1 MHKNAS
7 LCMLLLVNSRWTSG
21 CMRPEAEGR
30 RSEFC
35 TSPHNA
41 INIGAP
47 SCWGWHSPAG
57 GIFWRHSP
65 SLCSW
70 TAGDQPN
77 PTPAPA
83 PPARPAGFVSL
94 AATLKKDV
102 FVFWGPLP
110 VGTGGLFSYSTSLLC
125 SWLWWQ
131 PAHTVNPRDEL
142 FSALT
147 MGLLNRASSACCD
160 RFLTIITA
168 HKAPSL
174 LLNSLRQSH
183 QTLPLPLPKYT
194 FDIPDIWPE

>member
-7 LCMLLLVNSRWTSG
+7 PCMLLLVNSGLISG
-21 CMRPEAEGR
+21 CTRPEAEG

-35 TSPHNA
+35 TSPHDA
-41 INIGAP
+41 TSHRCAHGP
-47 SCWGWHSPAG
+47 QE
-57 GIFWRHSP
+57 
-65 SLCSW
+65 
-70 TAGDQPN
+70 TN
-77 PTPAPA
+77 PTQLQPL
-83 PPARPAGFVSL
+83 PPQRGQRCFVSL

-102 FVFWGPLP
+102 FVFWGPSP
-110 VGTGGLFSYSTSLLC
+110 VGTGGLFSYLTSLLC

-131 PAHTVNPRDEL
+131 AAHTVNPGDEL